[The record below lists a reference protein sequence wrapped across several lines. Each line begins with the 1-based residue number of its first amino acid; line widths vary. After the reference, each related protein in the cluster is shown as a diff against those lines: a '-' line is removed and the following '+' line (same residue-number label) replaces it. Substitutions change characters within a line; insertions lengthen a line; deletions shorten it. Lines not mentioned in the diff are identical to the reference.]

1 MVTQTTK
8 VVNPSG
14 LHARPASV
22 FVKCAMGFAS
32 ALTVRNVSTDS
43 EAKDAKSIL
52 SVMGL
57 GMKKGHE
64 IEICADG
71 PDEQEAASALVQLVA
86 SGCGE

>member
-1 MVTQTTK
+1 MISQTTK

-22 FVKCAMGFAS
+22 FVKCAISFESKITA
-32 ALTVRNVSTDS
+32 RNVSTDS

-52 SVMGL
+52 AVMGL

-71 PDEQEAASALVQLVA
+71 ADEQEAVSALVQLVE

>member
-1 MVTQTTK
+1 MISQTTK

-22 FVKCAMGFAS
+22 FVKCAMSFESKVTA
-32 ALTVRNVSTDS
+32 RNVSTDS
-43 EAKDAKSIL
+43 GAKDAKSIL
-52 SVMGL
+52 AVMGL

-64 IEICADG
+64 IEICAD
-71 PDEQEAASALVQLVA
+71 EQEAVSALVQLVE